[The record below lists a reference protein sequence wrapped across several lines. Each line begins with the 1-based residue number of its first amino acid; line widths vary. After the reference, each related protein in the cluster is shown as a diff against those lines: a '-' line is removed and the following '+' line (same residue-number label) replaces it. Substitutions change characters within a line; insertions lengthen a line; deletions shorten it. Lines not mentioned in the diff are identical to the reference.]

1 MRATYTKE
9 RSSKNGLR
17 TITKIYHLRKIKM
30 FVHTDKITLVTY
42 FRNYTHSHDEYIGNA
57 YTFNFKN
64 RTLTIVTLAHTNH
77 APPEQD
83 ERKEEE
89 EMDNTEDEEINPLG
103 IGAQLIFA

>member
-1 MRATYTKE
+1 MRSTYAE
-9 RSSKNGLR
+9 QRSTKNGLR
-17 TITKIYHLRKIKM
+17 TFKKIYHLRKIKM

-42 FRNYTHSHDEYIGNA
+42 FRNYTHSHDEYVGNA

-83 ERKEEE
+83 ERKEEK
-89 EMDNTEDEEINPLG
+89 DVDTEDEEINPLG
-103 IGAQLIFA
+103 IGAQLIYA